1 MNPKYLNQFHKDST
15 EKSLKA
21 IAEMKKTPIN
31 YEEELARHQKIQ
43 IISTQ
48 LEEEYLKTKEE

>member
-1 MNPKYLNQFHKDST
+1 MKYLNQFQKETT

-31 YEEELARHQKIQ
+31 YEEELKRHKEIQKE
-43 IISTQ
+43 STDIGNNKSK
-48 LEEEYLKTKEE
+48 LKG